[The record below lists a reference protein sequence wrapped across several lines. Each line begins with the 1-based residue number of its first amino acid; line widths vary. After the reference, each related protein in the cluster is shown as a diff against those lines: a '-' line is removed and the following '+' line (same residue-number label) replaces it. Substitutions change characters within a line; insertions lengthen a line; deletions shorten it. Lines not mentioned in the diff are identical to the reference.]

1 MTFQKLLLPFLAIVL
16 LGTAWYFLSDN
27 SGDLP
32 QEETLSGKIERGE
45 FKVFVNATGEL
56 QAKNSVKIKGP
67 NGMRAVQIH
76 RATINDMVK
85 EGTVVKEGDY
95 VATLDKTELS
105 GKISQAQN
113 ELDKVETQ
121 LEQAKID
128 TAINLREIRN
138 NLINLKF
145 SIQEKKLQV
154 EQSKYEPQMVI
165 RQAEID
171 MEKTERDY
179 NQLLQKLEL
188 TNTKALAQISEILAT
203 KKTIELEM
211 NQLTS
216 LAKEFVIKAPKPGMI
231 IYYRSWNGKVTAG
244 SEISSWNPTVAEL
257 PDLSDMI
264 SKTFVN
270 EVDISKIKKGQ
281 TVKIKVD
288 AFPDKEYAGKVIKV
302 ANIGE
307 QLKGYDAKVFEVAV
321 QLNAVDSILR
331 PAMTTSNEVL
341 AAVFDS
347 VFHAPLEAIFNDS
360 LSFIYKVENGKTVK
374 QEVII
379 GESND
384 NSVIIEHGVNA
395 GDEFLFTAPTN
406 TEDLDFQPIAP
417 SVKEG
422 IKRKL
427 EEEKARR
434 QALTVEKEKAAA
446 EYVPDAES
454 GPAFII
460 ID

>member
-1 MTFQKLLLPFLAIVL
+1 MTFQKLLLPLLAIFL
-16 LGTAWYFLSDN
+16 LGTGWYFLSN
-27 SGDLP
+27 SSGDLP
-32 QEETLSGKIERGE
+32 QEETLSGKIESGE
-45 FKVFVNATGEL
+45 FKIFVNATGEL

-216 LAKEFVIKAPKPGMI
+216 LAKEFIIKAPKPGMI

-281 TVKIKVD
+281 EVQIKVD
-288 AFPDKEYAGKVIKV
+288 AFPDKEYSGKVIKV

-347 VFHAPLEAIFNDS
+347 VLHAPLEAIFNDS
-360 LSFIYKVENGKTVK
+360 LSFIYKIENGKTIK

-384 NSVIIEHGVNA
+384 NSVIIEHGGNA
-395 GDEFLFTAPTN
+395 GDEFLFIAPSN
-406 TEDLDFQPIAP
+406 AEGLDFQPIAP
-417 SVKEG
+417 GIKEE

-434 QALTVEKEKAAA
+434 QALAAEKEKAAA

-454 GPAFII
+454 GSGFII